1 MITKIKTENRE
12 EWKALRH
19 QYIGGSDAASVVGLN
34 PYKSAFS
41 LWAEKTG
48 KIAPFEGNLATDVGT
63 FLEEF
68 IAKKFEEI
76 SGKKVRRENH
86 SLLNDKYP
94 FAIANVDRVVVG
106 EDAGLECKSTSELNL
121 KKFKHGSFPENYYC
135 QSVHYLATTEKQ
147 KWYIA
152 VLVGN
157 RNFFIYQL
165 TRIPND
171 VKPEWCEE
179 SLYIDEDEIKAL
191 MDAEKNFFV
200 YVAENK
206 EPPIDGTESTSNTL
220 AEIYPDSDESIVLDL
235 FGFRDDLDA
244 LEAIKTQI
252 KALEAVKTEKENL
265 IKDFMK
271 EAGRGQCEGYSVS
284 YLTSERKTFDSKK
297 FAAENTTVIL
307 DPYYKLSKV
316 RTLRIN
322 KKKG

>member
-48 KIAPFEGNLATDVGT
+48 RIAPFEGNLATDVGT

-86 SLLNDKYP
+86 SILNDKYP

-121 KKFKHGSFPENYYC
+121 KKFKHGSFPANYYC
-135 QSVHYLATTEKQ
+135 QSVHYLAVTEK
-147 KWYIA
+147 KCWYIA

-157 RNFFIYQL
+157 KNFFIYQL
-165 TRIPND
+165 TRNPND

-179 SLYIDEDEIKAL
+179 SLYIDDDEIKAL
-191 MDAEKNFFV
+191 MDAERNLWL
-200 YVAENK
+200 YVKEDK
-206 EPPIDGTESTSNTL
+206 EPPVDGFDSTSKTL
-220 AEIYPDSDESIVLDL
+220 FEMYPNSDDSIVDL
-235 FGFRDDLDA
+235 FAFENDLDI
-244 LEAIKTQI
+244 LDDIKAQI
-252 KALEAVKTEKENL
+252 KALETIKTEKENL

-271 EAGRGQCEGYSVS
+271 EAGRGKCEGYSVS
-284 YLTSERKTFDSKK
+284 WTSSERKTFDAKR
-297 FAAENTTVIL
+297 FASENPQINL
-307 DPYYKLSKV
+307 ENYYNISAN
-316 RTLRIN
+316 RTLRVN

>member
-48 KIAPFEGNLATDVGT
+48 RIAPFEGNLATDVGT

-106 EDAGLECKSTSELNL
+106 EDSGLECKSTSELNL
-121 KKFKHGSFPENYYC
+121 KKFKHGSFPANYYC
-135 QSVHYLATTEKQ
+135 QSVHYMATTEK
-147 KWYIA
+147 KRWYIA

-157 RNFFIYQL
+157 KKFFIYQL
-165 TRIPND
+165 TRIPNE
-171 VKPEWCEE
+171 VKPDWCEE
-179 SLYIDEDEIKAL
+179 SLYIDDDEIKAL
-191 MDAEKNFFV
+191 MDAEKNFYV
-200 YVAENK
+200 YVTENK
-206 EPPIDGTESTSNTL
+206 EPPIDGTESTSNTI
-220 AEIYPDSDESIVLDL
+220 AELYPESTSATVDL
-235 FGFRDDLDA
+235 FAFTDELDA
-244 LEAIKTQI
+244 IDGLKAQI
-252 KALEAVKTEKENL
+252 KSLEAVVTEKENL
-265 IKDFMK
+265 IKNYLG
-271 EAGRGQCEGYSVS
+271 EAEKGNCEGYSVS
-284 YLTSERKTFDSKK
+284 WKSSERKTFDSKK

-307 DPYYKLSKV
+307 DPYYKISTV

>member
-94 FAIANVDRVVVG
+94 FAIANIDRAIVG

-121 KKFKHGSFPENYYC
+121 KKFKHGSFPANYYC
-135 QSVHYLATTEKQ
+135 QSVHYLATTEK
-147 KWYIA
+147 KRWYIA

-157 RNFFIYQL
+157 KNFFIYQL
-165 TRIPND
+165 TRIPNE

-179 SLYIDEDEIKAL
+179 SLYIDDDEIKAL
-191 MDAEKNFFV
+191 MDAEKNFYV
-200 YVAENK
+200 YVTENK
-206 EPPIDGTESTSNTL
+206 EPPIDGFKSTSETL
-220 AEIYPDSDESIVLDL
+220 FEMYPNSEDSIVDL
-235 FGFRDDLDA
+235 FAYKNDLDVLDDIKAQIEA
-244 LEAIKTQI
+244 LEAIK
-252 KALEAVKTEKENL
+252 AEKENL

-271 EAGRGQCEGYSVS
+271 EAEKGKCEGYSVS
-284 YLTSERKTFDSKK
+284 WKSSERKTFDSKK

-307 DPYYKLSKV
+307 DPYYKLSTV
-316 RTLRIN
+316 RTLKIS

>member
-1 MITKIKTENRE
+1 MNIFPAIDLYE
-12 EWKALRH
+12 
-19 QYIGGSDAASVVGLN
+19 GAAVRLFKGDYNQMTVYDKNPLN
-34 PYKSAFS
+34 
-41 LWAEKTG
+41 
-48 KIAPFEGNLATDVGT
+48 
-63 FLEEF
+63 

-121 KKFKHGSFPENYYC
+121 KKFKHGSFPANYYC
-135 QSVHYLATTEKQ
+135 QSVHYMAITEKQ

-179 SLYIDEDEIKAL
+179 SLYIDDDEI
-191 MDAEKNFFV
+191 
-200 YVAENK
+200 ENK
-206 EPPIDGTESTSNTL
+206 EPPIDGTESTSNTI
-220 AEIYPDSDESIVLDL
+220 AELYPESISATVDLFAFSDE
-235 FGFRDDLDA
+235 LDA
-244 LEAIKTQI
+244 IEGLKAQI
-252 KALEAVKTEKENL
+252 ETLEAVKTEKENL
-265 IKDFMK
+265 IKNYLG
-271 EAGRGQCEGYSVS
+271 EAERGDCEGYSVS
-284 YLTSERKTFDSKK
+284 WKSSERKTFDSKK

-307 DPYYKLSKV
+307 DPYYKLSTV
-316 RTLRIN
+316 RTLRIS

>member
-1 MITKIKTENRE
+1 MITKIKTKNRE

-19 QYIGGSDAASVVGLN
+19 QYIGGSDAASVVGFN
-34 PYKSAFS
+34 PYKSVFS

-48 KIAPFEGNLATDVGT
+48 KTAPFEGNLATDVGT

-68 IAKKFEEI
+68 IASKFEEI

-106 EDAGLECKSTSELNL
+106 EDAGVECKSTSELNL
-121 KKFKHGSFPENYYC
+121 KNFKNGTFPANYYC
-135 QSVHYLATTEKQ
+135 QCVHYLGVTEKK
-147 KWYIA
+147 KWYLA

-157 RNFFIYQL
+157 KNFFIYQL

-179 SLYIDEDEIKAL
+179 SLYIDDDEIKAL
-191 MDAEKNFFV
+191 MDAEKNFYV
-200 YVAENK
+200 YVTENK
-206 EPPIDGTESTSNTL
+206 EPPIDGTKSTADTIAELYPESNEET
-220 AEIYPDSDESIVLDL
+220 VDL
-235 FGFRDDLDA
+235 FAFADELDA
-244 LEAIKTQI
+244 IYALKAQI

-265 IKDFMK
+265 IKEYMK
-271 EAGRGQCEGYSVS
+271 MAGKGICEGYGVS
-284 YLTSERKTFDSKK
+284 WTSSERKTFDSKR
-297 FAAENTTVIL
+297 FAAENTSINL
-307 DPYYKLSKV
+307 DPYYNTTSV